1 MFHGHVYTSYLVWST
16 VLKAALNKE
25 VAKAVDHERVGLSD
39 NSLHDLVLLL
49 GGADLELLLKE
60 DRCLLVIVADDLVD
74 DILPVAIDVA
84 VQQSAIVERL
94 GCREPSRTFS
104 RGDLMKGGSA
114 CISKFMYKCGMKM
127 TYVRLRE
134 WTGSGRGEFCRMR

>member
-1 MFHGHVYTSYLVWST
+1 MLEAPLDQKVS
-16 VLKAALNKE
+16 E
-25 VAKAVDHERVGLSD
+25 AVDHKRVGLRND
-39 NSLHDLVLLL
+39 CFDDLILLI
-49 GGADLELLLKE
+49 GRANLELLLEE
-60 DRCLLVIVADDLVD
+60 DGCLLVIVADDLVD